1 MFNLLPA
8 LDVAL
13 EALREAFLEAVFDAQ
28 FACSLPFGDPLREE
42 LVGAADLYRLELLSF
57 QQPLGCLKLRP
68 GPSSE
73 DEDDDDDEWRVKSD
87 CDL

>member
-8 LDVAL
+8 LEVAL
-13 EALREAFLEAVFDAQ
+13 EALREAFLEAVLDA
-28 FACSLPFGDPLREE
+28 PFGDPLREE
-42 LVGAADLYRLELLSF
+42 LVGAADLYRLKLLSF
-57 QQPLGCLKLRP
+57 QPPLGCLKLRP

-73 DEDDDDDEWRVKSD
+73 DEDEEDDEWRVKSD